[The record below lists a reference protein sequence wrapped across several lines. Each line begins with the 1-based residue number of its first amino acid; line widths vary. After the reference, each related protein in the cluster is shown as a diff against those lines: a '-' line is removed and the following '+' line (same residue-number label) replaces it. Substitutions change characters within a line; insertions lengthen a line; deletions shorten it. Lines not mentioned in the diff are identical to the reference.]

1 MKAEAKLTSK
11 WRITVPKQVREALG
25 IKPGDKI
32 IFEQIG
38 NDIFVRRAIGRRS
51 FTDRNLLNI
60 LM

>member
-1 MKAEAKLTSK
+1 
-11 WRITVPKQVREALG
+11 LG
-25 IKPGDKI
+25 IKSGDKI

-51 FTDRNLLNI
+51 FKDRNLLNI